1 MAPPLS
7 AMGGLLVRHP
17 DGWRWSDGSIEP
29 RVRDL
34 TAAEAFELPRVR
46 SIDPTTDTVADYVS
60 IPRSALDEDADLLG
74 DVISFAG
81 PRAIAVGGDRGS
93 GDGGTRRQEPSPT
106 PNPSS
111 PRRRLHPDPDWRQ
124 DRPLRSASKGKRSRH
139 EPTSTP
145 NRPP

>member
-7 AMGGLLVRHP
+7 AMGGLLVRHT
-17 DGWRWSDGSIEP
+17 DGWRWSDGSLEP

-46 SIDPTTDTVADYVS
+46 SIDPSTGAVADYVS
-60 IPRSALDEDADLLG
+60 IPRTALDEDADLLG

-93 GDGGTRRQEPSPT
+93 VEVPAEVWDAWAERRVIGLGWEPSDEAGI
-106 PNPSS
+106 
-111 PRRRLHPDPDWRQ
+111 L
-124 DRPLRSASKGKRSRH
+124 SRA
-139 EPTSTP
+139 EAMGA
-145 NRPP
+145 RFG

>member
-17 DGWRWSDGSIEP
+17 DGWRWSDGSPEP

-46 SIDPTTDTVADYVS
+46 SIDPTTNELTAYVS
-60 IPRSALDEDADLLG
+60 IPRAALDEDADLLG
-74 DVISFAG
+74 DVIAFAG

-93 GDGGTRRQEPSPT
+93 VEVPEEVWEAWADARVIGLGWEPSDEAGI
-106 PNPSS
+106 
-111 PRRRLHPDPDWRQ
+111 L
-124 DRPLRSASKGKRSRH
+124 SRA
-139 EPTSTP
+139 EAMGA
-145 NRPP
+145 RFG